1 MNTVRSRELEAGTV
15 NITTD
20 DLGGVEEEAGLVGDS
35 NA

>member
-1 MNTVRSRELEAGTV
+1 MNTVRSRELEAETS

-20 DLGGVEEEAGLVGDS
+20 DLGGAEEEAGLVRNS

>member
-1 MNTVRSRELEAGTV
+1 MNTVRSRELEAETL

>member
-1 MNTVRSRELEAGTV
+1 MNTVRSQELEAETV

-20 DLGGVEEEAGLVGDS
+20 DLGGVEEEAGLVRNS